1 MPMRSRARTRR
12 LARFGPECDR
22 KHSAQPGKTGG
33 IPLEESVQNRFRI
46 SAGVESVPT
55 LFQFD
60 AQFRVIVDFAIE
72 NDDRVAVI

>member
-12 LARFGPECDR
+12 WLDSVQSATANIPRSRE
-22 KHSAQPGKTGG
+22 KQAVSHSKK
-33 IPLEESVQNRFRI
+33 SVQNRFRI
-46 SAGVESVPT
+46 GAGVESVSKS
-55 LFQFD
+55 FQFD